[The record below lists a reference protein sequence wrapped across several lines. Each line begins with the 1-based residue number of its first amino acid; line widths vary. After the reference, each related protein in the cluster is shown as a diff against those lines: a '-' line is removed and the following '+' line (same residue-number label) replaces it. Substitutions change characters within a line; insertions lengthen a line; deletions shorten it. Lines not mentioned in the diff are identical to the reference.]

1 MSSADGIRVEGP
13 INDRYGEVL
22 TEDALAFLAGLHRA
36 FDARRRE
43 LVAARTARYEDIA
56 AGGQPRLPARDQGR
70 PRGRRLAGRADP
82 RPAWSTAASRSPAR
96 PTAR

>member
-1 MSSADGIRVEGP
+1 MSSADGVRVEGP

-43 LVAARTARYEDIA
+43 LVAARTAR
-56 AGGQPRLPARDQGR
+56 
-70 PRGRRLAGRADP
+70 
-82 RPAWSTAASRSPAR
+82 
-96 PTAR
+96 